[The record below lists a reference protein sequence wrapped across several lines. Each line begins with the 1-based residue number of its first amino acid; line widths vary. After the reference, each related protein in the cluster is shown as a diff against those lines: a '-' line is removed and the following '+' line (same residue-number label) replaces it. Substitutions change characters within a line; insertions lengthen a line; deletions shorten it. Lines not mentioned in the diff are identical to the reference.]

1 MLGPGARPAADEGGP
16 RRRGQTVKDPSEPN
30 EPLQRHLAIL
40 SVVVGIAAAIVSIV
54 VGVQSIAVAVLIL
67 AACGVVWM
75 VWSGYGRRKLVLGRV
90 GLSLNV
96 AGTALL
102 LVLLA
107 VVVAAPWQKEE
118 QIGFPRFD
126 IDKDAPP
133 PQTVASAS
141 ACIADLKRQY
151 SCHAFR
157 ELVANSPSLL
167 MSHDPDHMTLDE
179 PLELATA
186 IGQGKMITEGAVGAE
201 NYCALYETSI
211 SEACNMLAGG
221 GTKAL
226 R

>member
-1 MLGPGARPAADEGGP
+1 MN
-16 RRRGQTVKDPSEPN
+16 DPSEPN

-54 VGVQSIAVAVLIL
+54 AGVKSVALAILIL
-67 AACGVVWM
+67 AACAVVWLA
-75 VWSGYGRRKLVLGRV
+75 WSGYGRRKLAVGRFRLSWNVLGAA
-90 GLSLNV
+90 S
-96 AGTALL
+96 L

-118 QIGFPRFD
+118 EIGPPRFD
-126 IDKDAPP
+126 VDKNAPP
-133 PQTVASAS
+133 PKIVASAS
-141 ACIADLKRQY
+141 ACVADLKRQY

-167 MSHDPDHMTLDE
+167 ISNNPEHMTLDE
-179 PLELATA
+179 PLELAIA
-186 IGQGKMITEGAVGAE
+186 IGQGKMMTEGRVGAG
-201 NYCALYETSI
+201 NYCLLYEDSI
-211 SEACNMLAGG
+211 SQACNVLAGG